1 MIADTSTTSVLSVQ
15 TKSTFPKPHSKEQ
28 TLTIHNTVSST
39 SNSISAIATPNY
51 RSTTGLI
58 LLTTRVST
66 QTKPSAT
73 HRSTPNKTALSSNRM
88 VISTTTILLSKV
100 KTVTVFPKTTVI
112 TSSDNTPITELPS
125 GVDEGK
131 YSGNV
136 K

>member
-1 MIADTSTTSVLSVQ
+1 MIADTSTTSVLSAQ
-15 TKSTFPKPHSKEQ
+15 TKSTFTKPHSKEQ